1 MMLRTECASP
11 NFLRLNGSRRSFRV
25 LLELREADAF
35 GTLAVQDFE
44 GVAVENYYD

>member
-1 MMLRTECASP
+1 MCVSQ
-11 NFLRLNGSRRSFRV
+11 FLTIERVAPFFWV

-44 GVAVENYYD
+44 GVAVENFYD

>member
-1 MMLRTECASP
+1 MMPCTECACP
-11 NFLRLNGSRRSFRV
+11 NFLRLNGSRRFWV